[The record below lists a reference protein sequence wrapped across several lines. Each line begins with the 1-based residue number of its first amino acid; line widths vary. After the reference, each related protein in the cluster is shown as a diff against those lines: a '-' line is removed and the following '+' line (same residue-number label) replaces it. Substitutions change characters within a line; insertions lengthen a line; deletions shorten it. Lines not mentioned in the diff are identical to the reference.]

1 MIGQDAQFG
10 AQRQIRQVA
19 PLPARSLMMPC
30 SWLVS
35 ASSRSGYGRPCASHT
50 RPYSWSTGCFAVP
63 RSRDIA
69 IQPASTRIQPF
80 RPDVRSPWS
89 APMPRYRRPGIRP
102 APPSPDRRTRRRRRA
117 LGHALQAAGEMGG
130 GRGPHADD
138 RTRQAGGADGVG
150 AAHRRPPLLLGHV
163 GDGLD
168 AAAAIDSPACVM
180 TPRRQPAPCSSRAIA
195 SSCSVLPG
203 WTPARWP
210 SQSISISAG
219 MISPWPARARRRRS
233 RPEGCRPP
241 RSGPPLAAQGQHAI
255 QFAGD
260 TPTA

>member
-1 MIGQDAQFG
+1 MSDHRGQH
-10 AQRQIRQVA
+10 R
-19 PLPARSLMMPC
+19 C
-30 SWLVS
+30 
-35 ASSRSGYGRPCASHT
+35 
-50 RPYSWSTGCFAVP
+50 
-63 RSRDIA
+63 RDIVGLA
-69 IQPASTRIQPF
+69 YAQPRHHQIEEHVDAG
-80 RPDVRSPWS
+80 
-89 APMPRYRRPGIRP
+89 AH
-102 APPSPDRRTRRRRRA
+102 

-219 MISPWPARARRRRS
+219 MISPWPARAGDGARGLKAVDHHGQVRPWRRRASTRS
-233 RPEGCRPP
+233 
-241 RSGPPLAAQGQHAI
+241 SL
-255 QFAGD
+255 AGD